1 VNLTKHIAGIKRSFN
16 TAPQINSVG
25 WMSRKTNRINMI
37 FNSYNFSLIL
47 NGHGNYRYQGK
58 LYEVNAPCVLTQW
71 PGEMMDYG
79 PETTWEEFYMI
90 YPESA
95 GTALR
100 ERKLF
105 KDGLFMW
112 NISETRHIPEAV
124 ETARRLM
131 IQPDHPGNADRIDHL
146 CEWMV
151 LETLIER
158 TGLHTGKYERQ
169 IHETAMLITLHPED
183 YHDFDAI
190 ANAMGISTAT
200 FRRYWLMYIQLPPGE
215 FLIDRRIRKARRL
228 LTETTLSIGEV
239 AAQSGFNDQLYFSRR
254 FRLETGVTA
263 SAYRQ
268 ANSTM
273 FFHSLQTGSR
283 RPPSLKI

>member
-1 VNLTKHIAGIKRSFN
+1 MYLNKHLAGIKRSFN
-16 TAPQINSVG
+16 AAPQVNSIG
-25 WMSRKTNRINMI
+25 WVSHKDVRVNRT

-58 LYEVNAPCVLTQW
+58 MYEVNAPCVLTQW

-95 GTALR
+95 GTSLR

-105 KDGLFMW
+105 KDGMFMW
-112 NISETRHIPEAV
+112 NIGEAGHIPEAV
-124 ETARRLM
+124 ETAKRLM
-131 IQPDHPGNADRIDHL
+131 MQPDHPGNADRIDHL

-151 LETLIER
+151 LESLIER
-158 TGLHTGKYERQ
+158 TGLYGGKYERQ
-169 IHETAMLITLHPED
+169 IHEIAMQITLHPEQ
-183 YHDFDAI
+183 YYDFDAI
-190 ANAMGISTAT
+190 ADGMGISPAT
-200 FRRYWLMYIQLPPGE
+200 FRRYWLIYLQLPPGE
-215 FLIDRRIRKARRL
+215 YLIDRRIRKARRL
-228 LTETTLSIGEV
+228 LTETTLSIGDV
-239 AAQSGFNDQLYFSRR
+239 AVQSGFNDQLYFSRR

-268 ANSTM
+268 TNSPLLFNSIKT
-273 FFHSLQTGSR
+273 STRQSPAL
-283 RPPSLKI
+283 

>member
-1 VNLTKHIAGIKRSFN
+1 MDSAKHFAGIKRSFN
-16 TAPQINSVG
+16 TAPQVASVG
-25 WMSRKTNRINMI
+25 WISRKTNRINLV

-47 NGHGNYRYQGK
+47 NGQGNYRYQGR

-79 PETTWEEFYMI
+79 PETTWAEFYMI
-90 YPESA
+90 YPE
-95 GTALR
+95 
-100 ERKLF
+100 
-105 KDGLFMW
+105 
-112 NISETRHIPEAV
+112 AV
-124 ETARRLM
+124 VTARRLM
-131 IQPDHPGNADRIDHL
+131 MEPDTPGNADRIDHL

-151 LETLIER
+151 LESLIER

-169 IHETAMLITLHPED
+169 IHETAMQITLHPEE

-190 ANAMGISTAT
+190 ADAMNISPAT

-215 FLIDRRIRKARRL
+215 FVIDRRIRKARRL
-228 LTETTLSIGEV
+228 LTETTISIGEV

-254 FRLETGVTA
+254 FHLETGMTA

-268 ANSTM
+268 ANNAM
-273 FFHSLQTGSR
+273 LFHSLKT
-283 RPPSLKI
+283 